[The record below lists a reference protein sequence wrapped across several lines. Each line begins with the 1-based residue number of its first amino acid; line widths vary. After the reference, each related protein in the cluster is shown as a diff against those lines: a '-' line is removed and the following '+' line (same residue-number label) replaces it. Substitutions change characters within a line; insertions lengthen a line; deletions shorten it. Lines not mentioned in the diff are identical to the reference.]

1 MLRRFKLNLS
11 ETMSE
16 PSTLAE
22 DCFDFLRTIRKRIE
36 NIQTWL
42 ENEEQTFRDLLSPLQ
57 SSRVGNLSPAQL
69 DEYKEQIKLFQPQLK
84 RYSRMLVEVLQQLS
98 KFEILLK
105 AIKSHFNHQGLL
117 SSIAGDILNE
127 INEFSVRI
135 LTIFQI
141 VTMFGNIHRQL
152 QLLHN

>member
-42 ENEEQTFRDLLSPLQ
+42 ENEEQTFRHLLSPLQ
-57 SSRVGNLSPAQL
+57 SSRVG
-69 DEYKEQIKLFQPQLK
+69 
-84 RYSRMLVEVLQQLS
+84 
-98 KFEILLK
+98 
-105 AIKSHFNHQGLL
+105 KSEP
-117 SSIAGDILNE
+117 S
-127 INEFSVRI
+127 
-135 LTIFQI
+135 TIEW
-141 VTMFGNIHRQL
+141 L
-152 QLLHN
+152 